1 MRQID
6 LQTVLDRARFNRF
19 HARLLF
25 WCTLA
30 IVLDGYDL
38 AIVGIS
44 LPTIMKDMGVNAT
57 NAGFMVSA
65 ALFGMAVGSVL
76 LGTLATRIGRRWAIA
91 LCVLCFSLFS
101 ALAALTTN
109 PLIFAVTRFIAGL
122 GLGGIAPVIAAHM
135 TEYAPRHLRSM
146 AVTLTFSGY
155 SVGGV
160 VAALIGKGLLEHY
173 GWQFVFLVAGL
184 PIVLVSFVLRSVPE
198 SLSNLVRRG
207 RQSEIRKIV
216 GALDPHYV
224 PHADDR
230 FTMAQTQD
238 GADAPVSGLF
248 RDGRAL
254 STVLFWVVFFMSLF
268 TVYGLSS
275 WLTKLMAS
283 AGYSLGSALSFVLAL
298 NIGAVIGATGGGWLA
313 DRTSIKAVLISMN
326 LLAAVSIGL
335 LGYTT
340 STVML
345 YLLIG
350 VAGGCTIG
358 AQIVSYAYAG
368 QYYPISIR
376 SAGIGWAAGLGRS
389 GAIFAPILI
398 GILIGM
404 ALPLHH
410 NFIAMAIPTAI
421 AAIAVA
427 FIDRPEASPPMLIR
441 ASANR

>member
-1 MRQID
+1 M
-6 LQTVLDRARFNRF
+6 
-19 HARLLF
+19 
-25 WCTLA
+25 
-30 IVLDGYDL
+30 
-38 AIVGIS
+38 S
-44 LPTIMKDMGVNAT
+44 VNAT

-101 ALAALTTN
+101 ALAALTAN

-122 GLGGIAPVIAAHM
+122 GLGGIAPIIAAHM

-146 AVTLTFSGY
+146 AVTLTFS
-155 SVGGV
+155 
-160 VAALIGKGLLEHY
+160 
-173 GWQFVFLVAGL
+173 
-184 PIVLVSFVLRSVPE
+184 
-198 SLSNLVRRG
+198 
-207 RQSEIRKIV
+207 
-216 GALDPHYV
+216 
-224 PHADDR
+224 
-230 FTMAQTQD
+230 
-238 GADAPVSGLF
+238 
-248 RDGRAL
+248 
-254 STVLFWVVFFMSLF
+254 
-268 TVYGLSS
+268 
-275 WLTKLMAS
+275 
-283 AGYSLGSALSFVLAL
+283 
-298 NIGAVIGATGGGWLA
+298 GWLA

-350 VAGGCTIG
+350 VTGGCTIG

-368 QYYPISIR
+368 QYYPINIR
-376 SAGIGWAAGLGRS
+376 SAGIGWAAGLGHS

-404 ALPLHH
+404 ALPLHY
-410 NFIAMAIPTAI
+410 NFIAMAIPAVI

-427 FIDRPEASPPMLIR
+427 FIDRPETSALVLAR
-441 ASANR
+441 ESANH